1 MSVSIPICCTFKPFQ
16 SNSDRDHVLRQSI
29 TLEKQKLSKNQV
41 YLHNVLCN
49 KLSILNNDMH
59 TIKRDTN
66 EYLCFLDSVEDIY
79 SISQR
84 IKKLR
89 SRIELYNNEQYI
101 RNLMILHKFTENE
114 DHGQIEL

>member
-1 MSVSIPICCTFKPFQ
+1 MPFSVSVYSTFKPFQ
-16 SNSDRDHVLRQSI
+16 SNLDRTDFLRKSI
-29 TLEKQKLSKNQV
+29 TLEKQKLYKNNL

-49 KLSILNNDMH
+49 KLSILNNNIH

-66 EYLCFLDSVEDIY
+66 EYLCFLDSVEDMY

-84 IKKLR
+84 IKKIR

-101 RNLMILHKFTENE
+101 RNLIILHKFTENE
-114 DHGQIEL
+114 EQCEIEL